1 MNGENLLV
9 VVMTALVRE
18 GSVLELI
25 RAEEAQA
32 LIDIR

>member
-1 MNGENLLV
+1 MNSENLLV

-25 RAEEAQA
+25 RDEEAQA